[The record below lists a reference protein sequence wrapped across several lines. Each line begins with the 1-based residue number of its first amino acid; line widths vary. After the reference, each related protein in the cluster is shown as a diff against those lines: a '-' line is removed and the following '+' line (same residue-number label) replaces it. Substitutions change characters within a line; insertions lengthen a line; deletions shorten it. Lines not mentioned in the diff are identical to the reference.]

1 MIFKGQNLLEFIE
14 RFKTDNDCRKYLSE
28 IKWGDGF
35 KCIKCGNVKYTVR
48 KANHARDCNRC
59 HHVES
64 PTAGTMF
71 HKVKFGVRKAFMIAF
86 EMTATTKSLSAMQV
100 GKRYGISRKT
110 AWLFMHKVRNAMQ
123 SSEKHPVEGDVQI
136 DEFVVGGHENLK
148 QGRSKDSK
156 KKKVVGAVELTDTG
170 KIKRV
175 YLKRIADFS
184 AQSLQVIFDKHISRS
199 AQIFTDKWTGYKP
212 LMSTYNIEQNYSIG
226 GTNMKQFHTIVY
238 QVKSWLRTTFSW
250 VHEQHLE
257 RYLNE
262 FSFRINR
269 SIFKETIFHKLIE
282 RMISGKHIGYVE
294 IKISS

>member
-1 MIFKGQNLLEFIE
+1 MRFEGQNIIEFTE
-14 RFKTDNDCRKYLSE
+14 RFKTDNDCRKYLAS
-28 IKWGDGF
+28 IKWASGF
-35 KCIKCGNVKYTVR
+35 KCSKCGHDKHTIR
-48 KANHARDCNRC
+48 KANYARDCNRC

-86 EMTATTKSLSAMQV
+86 EMTATTKSLSAMQI

-123 SSEKHPVEGDVQI
+123 SSEKYPVEGDVQI

-175 YLKRIADFS
+175 YLKRIEDFS
-184 AQSLQVIFDKHISRS
+184 AQSLRVIFDKHISKS
-199 AQIFTDKWTGYKP
+199 AQVFTDKWTGYKP
-212 LMSTYNIEQNYSIG
+212 LAKMYNIEQDYSAG
-226 GTNMKQFHTIVY
+226 GQNMKQFHTIVY

-282 RMISGKHIGYVE
+282 RMVSGKHIGYKV